1 MKKIL
6 SIALIVA
13 LALTSVFA
21 TTYNGKAALELGYDL
36 DKEDYGFDNSLGH
49 KLSWTLELETGTAGS
64 EGEADL
70 RAAIA
75 AEFSVGKEIADDDDM
90 EDDNFELKGFGLD
103 AEAKITKAD
112 ILYKDIVRV
121 GILDAGKSA
130 DYAKA
135 FYEYKYKD
143 KDGKDKKNKLNIV
156 QAIDDGIYGDIKN
169 EGVFN
174 AATNLVKWYPIL
186 GIEYPAGLN
195 FTVAGFNGGFGLKG
209 NAKDETVDYLA
220 WAETKSFD
228 LYEGLT
234 AQAAAAV
241 TGNEENNLFT
251 LSAKTAYTNEEA
263 KVSASL
269 ATDFGYMNNADNGEA
284 LLDLA
289 LNASY
294 DFVTVDAYVGTF
306 DSFENTELG
315 AKVAATY
322 KFENG
327 SVGGSF
333 AGQNM
338 ADKKTP
344 YSREFTATVK
354 GDYTYQPVKA
364 EAEVSYAIIDKELTV
379 KPAVS
384 YLNDLFTAKAG
395 LELVTVFGEKD
406 TKVTKIAP
414 TVSVSSEKIV
424 NNATLELA
432 WTGADFAEGVDNG
445 KIAATA
451 TIEF

>member
-36 DKEDYGFDNSLGH
+36 DKEVYGFTNSLGH

-75 AEFSVGKEIADDDDM
+75 AEFSVGNEIADDDDM
-90 EDDNFELKGFGLD
+90 EDGNFKESFELD

-135 FYEYKYKD
+135 FYEYKYKEIGD
-143 KDGKDKKNKLNIV
+143 DGTETEKKDKLNTVQSINK
-156 QAIDDGIYGDIKN
+156 D
-169 EGVFN
+169 
-174 AATNLVKWYPIL
+174 NLEEKYYSVL
-186 GIEYPAGLN
+186 GIAYPAGLN

-209 NAKDETVDYLA
+209 NAKVETVDYLA

-432 WTGADFAEGVDNG
+432 WTGADFAEGVDLNG

>member
-6 SIALIVA
+6 SIALIAA

-21 TTYNGKAALELGYDL
+21 ATYNGKAALELGYDL
-36 DKEDYGFDNSLGH
+36 DKEDYGFVNSLGH

-90 EDDNFELKGFGLD
+90 EDGNFELKDFGLD

-135 FYEYKYKD
+135 FYEYEYKD

-156 QAIDDGIYGDIKN
+156 QSINDGIDDEVSMQDVLY
-169 EGVFN
+169 
-174 AATNLVKWYPIL
+174 LVNWYPML
-186 GIEYPAGLN
+186 GIKYPAGLN
-195 FTVAGFNGGFGLKG
+195 FTVAGFNGGFGLVG
-209 NAKDETVDYLA
+209 NTKYETVDYLA

-241 TGNEENNLFT
+241 TGNKDNNLFT
-251 LSAKTAYTNEEA
+251 LSAKTAYKNEEA

-269 ATDFGYMNNADNGEA
+269 ATDFGYMNFANEGEA

-294 DFVTVDAYVGTF
+294 DFVTLDAYVGTA

-315 AKVAATY
+315 AKITATY

-338 ADKKTP
+338 ADMKTL

-364 EAEVSYAIIDKELTV
+364 EAEVSYAIIAKKLTV

-414 TVSVSSEKIV
+414 TVSVSSDKII
-424 NNATLELA
+424 NNATLELG
-432 WTGADFAEGVDNG
+432 WTGADFAEGVDKKG
-445 KIAATA
+445 KIATSA
-451 TIEF
+451 TISF